1 MITISYN
8 SRSHDDPCDPADLS
22 KIFRRAE
29 TELSVNNEEEQQ
41 YALLYVTVSAIH
53 DTSHTLNKDTL
64 KRMLYIHIARYGTQE
79 C

>member
-8 SRSHDDPCDPADLS
+8 SRSHDDPCDPEDLS

-29 TELSVNNEEEQQ
+29 TELPINNKEEQQ

-53 DTSHTLNKDTL
+53 NTSHQ
-64 KRMLYIHIARYGTQE
+64 I
-79 C
+79 